1 MATLVLD
8 KLVEGMQS
16 VVREGESGAVELAG
30 RAMGSGPHARDV
42 DAWGAAGPPSV
53 PGGKGLLPCRST
65 DDSRLSQEFLSWDRV
80 CGEELH
86 NADVFIKPRREGKLP
101 LPVRAFPST
110 QDRAYVES

>member
-1 MATLVLD
+1 
-8 KLVEGMQS
+8 
-16 VVREGESGAVELAG
+16 
-30 RAMGSGPHARDV
+30 MGSGPHARDV
-42 DAWGAAGPPSV
+42 DAWGAAGSPSV
-53 PGGKGLLPCRST
+53 PGGEGLLSCRGT

-86 NADVFIKPRREGKLP
+86 NADVFIKPRHKGELP